1 MSQQGPI
8 LVVSTAR
15 RPSFAA
21 TLDLGRLFPV
31 VETEWAD
38 AVRAVEQVQPAA
50 VLAATSD
57 TDAAGLAEL
66 AARVAARQPYLPLI
80 SVDPRVPHPDNVIPF
95 FQSQTS
101 QTPDGGSDRL
111 VARLRAALRVR
122 SLHATVMRR
131 LVPATPMALSHIDPA
146 RDATV
151 LLIGRG
157 GAYPT
162 LSVALG
168 ERTGVVGALSIE
180 AAAKHLNVRDI
191 DGIVLGEGFSPR
203 VVDAF
208 LTVLTE
214 DARFRNLPVVVTADD
229 LAPAYDLPNL
239 EIVSDDSAQVVSTVL
254 PLIRQHAFEAHL
266 SRTLKAI
273 DADGLIDARTGL
285 LTPEAFE
292 RDFASAIYQTQQR
305 GGGLSVARFAFDPGT
320 SPRAVRRRAD
330 HQPPDAANGFRRRAG
345 GRLGGRG
352 RRRYRSEHRPHRR
365 TAAVQRDAPYLARQA
380 RHTGGTGCDG
390 RNPGVEGFRE
400 VAAGV
405 VRERR
410 GSPRRVVIVLS
421 TSLIKTRFRCHCR
434 PRTPRSL
441 QAILKLACKAFDFP

>member
-21 TLDLGRLFPV
+21 TLDLARLFPV

-95 FQSQTS
+95 FQTLQT
-101 QTPDGGSDRL
+101 QGGSDRL

-131 LVPATPMALSHIDPA
+131 LVPATPMVLSHIDTA

-203 VVDAF
+203 VIDAF

-214 DARFRNLPVVVTADD
+214 DARFRNLPVVVTAGD
-229 LAPAYDLPNL
+229 LAPSYDLPNL
-239 EIVSDDSAQVVSTVL
+239 EVVSDDAARAVATAL
-254 PLIRQHAFEAHL
+254 PLIRQHVFEAHL

-285 LTPEAFE
+285 LTRDAFE

-305 GGGLSVARFAFDPGT
+305 GGGLSVARFAFDPEH
-320 SPRAVRRRAD
+320 PRAQFDGARIISRLMRQMDFGAAQEDGSVVVVFAETDLKTAHTIARRLSSVMR
-330 HQPPDAANGFRRRAG
+330 HTSHG
-345 GRLGGRG
+345 
-352 RRRYRSEHRPHRR
+352 
-365 TAAVQRDAPYLARQA
+365 QRDARAEPVV
-380 RHTGGTGCDG
+380 T
-390 RNPGVEGFRE
+390 
-400 VAAGV
+400 VATLLPNDSAK
-405 VRERR
+405 
-410 GSPRRVVIVLS
+410 
-421 TSLIKTRFRCHCR
+421 SL
-434 PRTPRSL
+434 RSRL
-441 QAILKLACKAFDFP
+441 QEEAHRAAS

>member
-8 LVVSTAR
+8 LVVSTAKQ
-15 RPSFAA
+15 PSFAA
-21 TLDLGRLFPV
+21 TIGIGRLFPV

-57 TDAAGLAEL
+57 TDATGLAEL
-66 AARVAARQPYLPLI
+66 ATRVAARQPYLPLI
-80 SVDPRVPHPDNVIPF
+80 SVDPRIPHPDNVIPF
-95 FQSQTS
+95 FQSRIPQTQVSPS
-101 QTPDGGSDRL
+101 QGGADRL
-111 VARLRAALRVR
+111 QARLRAALRVR

-131 LVPATPMALSHIDPA
+131 LVPSTPMALSHIDPA

-203 VVDAF
+203 VIDAF

-214 DARFRNLPVVVTADD
+214 DARFRNLPIVLTGGE
-229 LAPAYDLPNL
+229 LAPAYELPNL
-239 EIVSDDSAQVVSTVL
+239 EVVSADAAEVVATAL

-305 GGGLSVARFAFDPGT
+305 GGGLSVARFAFDPEH
-320 SPRAVRRRAD
+320 PRAQFDGARIISRLMRQMDFGAADADGSVVVVFAETDLKTAHTIARRLSSVMR
-330 HQPPDAANGFRRRAG
+330 HTSHG
-345 GRLGGRG
+345 
-352 RRRYRSEHRPHRR
+352 
-365 TAAVQRDAPYLARQA
+365 QRDARAEPAV
-380 RHTGGTGCDG
+380 T
-390 RNPGVEGFRE
+390 
-400 VAAGV
+400 VATLLPNDSAK
-405 VRERR
+405 
-410 GSPRRVVIVLS
+410 
-421 TSLIKTRFRCHCR
+421 SL
-434 PRTPRSL
+434 RSRL
-441 QAILKLACKAFDFP
+441 HEEAHRAAS

>member
-21 TLDLGRLFPV
+21 TLDIGRLFPV

-38 AVRAVEQVQPAA
+38 AARAVEQLQPAA
-50 VLAATSD
+50 VLAATAEA
-57 TDAAGLAEL
+57 DAAGLVRL
-66 AARVAARQPYLPLI
+66 AGRAAARQPYLPLI
-80 SVDPRVPHPDNVIPF
+80 SVDPETPLPDSVIPF
-95 FQSQTS
+95 FQTQ
-101 QTPDGGSDRL
+101 GGSSDRL

-131 LVPATPMALSHIDPA
+131 LVPSTPMALSQIDPA

-157 GAYPT
+157 GAYPA

-203 VVDAF
+203 VIDAF

-214 DARFRNLPVVVTADD
+214 DARFRSLPIIVTSGG

-239 EIVSDDSAQVVSTVL
+239 EIVPDAAAEVVATAL
-254 PLIRQHAFEAHL
+254 PLVRQHAFEAHL

-305 GGGLSVARFAFDPGT
+305 GGGLSVARFAFDPEH
-320 SPRAVRRRAD
+320 PRAQFDGARIISRLMRQMDFGAAYEDGSVVVVFPEADLKTAHAVARRLSSVMR
-330 HQPPDAANGFRRRAG
+330 HTSHGHRDA
-345 GRLGGRG
+345 
-352 RRRYRSEHRPHRR
+352 RSEPAVTVATLMPNDSAKSLRSRLYEEAHR
-365 TAAVQRDAPYLARQA
+365 AA
-380 RHTGGTGCDG
+380 
-390 RNPGVEGFRE
+390 
-400 VAAGV
+400 
-405 VRERR
+405 
-410 GSPRRVVIVLS
+410 S
-421 TSLIKTRFRCHCR
+421 
-434 PRTPRSL
+434 
-441 QAILKLACKAFDFP
+441 

>member
-8 LVVSTAR
+8 LVVSTTR

-21 TLDLGRLFPV
+21 TLDLARLFPV
-31 VETEWAD
+31 VETEWAE
-38 AVRAVEQVQPAA
+38 AMRAVEQVQPAA

-57 TDAAGLAEL
+57 TDGAGLAEL
-66 AARVAARQPYLPLI
+66 AARVASRQPYLPLI
-80 SVDPRVPHPDNVIPF
+80 SVDPRLPHPDNVIPF

-101 QTPDGGSDRL
+101 QTPAGSDRL

-131 LVPATPMALSHIDPA
+131 LEPATPMALSHIDPA

-191 DGIVLGEGFSPR
+191 DGIVLGEGFGLR

-214 DARFRNLPVVVTADD
+214 DARFRNLPVVVTAND

-239 EIVSDDSAQVVSTVL
+239 EIVSDDVAQVVATAL

-285 LTPEAFE
+285 LTREAFE

-305 GGGLSVARFAFDPGT
+305 GGGLSVARFAFDPEH
-320 SPRAVRRRAD
+320 PRAQFDGARIISRLMRQMDFGAAQEDGSVVVVFAETDLKTAHTIARRLSSVMR
-330 HQPPDAANGFRRRAG
+330 HTSHGTRDA
-345 GRLGGRG
+345 
-352 RRRYRSEHRPHRR
+352 RSEPTVTVATLLPNDSAKSLRSRLQEEAHR
-365 TAAVQRDAPYLARQA
+365 AA
-380 RHTGGTGCDG
+380 
-390 RNPGVEGFRE
+390 
-400 VAAGV
+400 
-405 VRERR
+405 
-410 GSPRRVVIVLS
+410 S
-421 TSLIKTRFRCHCR
+421 
-434 PRTPRSL
+434 
-441 QAILKLACKAFDFP
+441 

>member
-15 RPSFAA
+15 RPSFAT
-21 TLDLGRLFPV
+21 TLDVGRLFPV

-80 SVDPRVPHPDNVIPF
+80 AVDPQVPYPDNVIPF
-95 FQSQTS
+95 FQTQTL
-101 QTPDGGSDRL
+101 QTQGGTDRL

-180 AAAKHLNVRDI
+180 AAAKHLNIRDI

-203 VVDAF
+203 VIDAF

-214 DARFRNLPVVVTADD
+214 DARFRNLPVVLTAVD

-239 EIVSDDSAQVVSTVL
+239 EIVSDDTAQAVATAL
-254 PLIRQHAFEAHL
+254 PLVRQHAFEAHL

-285 LTPEAFE
+285 LTREAFE

-305 GGGLSVARFAFDPGT
+305 GGGLSVARFAFDPEH
-320 SPRAVRRRAD
+320 PRAQFDGARIISRLMRQMDFGAAQEDGSVVVVFAETDLKTAHTVARRLSSVMR
-330 HQPPDAANGFRRRAG
+330 HTSHG
-345 GRLGGRG
+345 
-352 RRRYRSEHRPHRR
+352 
-365 TAAVQRDAPYLARQA
+365 QRDARSEPVV
-380 RHTGGTGCDG
+380 T
-390 RNPGVEGFRE
+390 
-400 VAAGV
+400 VATLLPNDSAK
-405 VRERR
+405 
-410 GSPRRVVIVLS
+410 
-421 TSLIKTRFRCHCR
+421 SL
-434 PRTPRSL
+434 RSRL
-441 QAILKLACKAFDFP
+441 QEEAHRAAS